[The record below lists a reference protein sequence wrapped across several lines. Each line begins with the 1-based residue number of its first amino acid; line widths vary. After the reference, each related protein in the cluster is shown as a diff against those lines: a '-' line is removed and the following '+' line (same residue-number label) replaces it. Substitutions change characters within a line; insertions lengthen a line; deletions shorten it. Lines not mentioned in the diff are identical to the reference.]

1 MMGMRW
7 LFRGFGVIAENDPK
21 PPYDYKTSRRLRL
34 QTIVRL
40 RWLAVGGQTAT
51 VAIVAFWLKFP
62 LPLMPCCVLIAC
74 LAWINFFLTLRF
86 PATHRLE
93 PPAAFALLGVDLFQ
107 LSGLLFITGG
117 LANPFSVLACVPV
130 IISFASQPI
139 RYSMALIV
147 LAMICITALA
157 FSPFPLPW
165 YSGVEVSVHSV
176 MQLGVWCS
184 IASTMAFAAFYAYRV
199 SMEASQLADAL
210 AATELVLQ
218 REKHLSQLDG
228 LAAAAAHEL
237 GTPLATISV
246 VAKEMERELGHD
258 ERYREDVAL
267 LRSQSERCRDIL
279 RRLTTLSSDDEAHM
293 RRLTLS
299 SMMEEVIAPHRE
311 FGIRLELVE
320 RSPRA
325 GEPILARNAGIMY
338 GLGNLIENA
347 VDYARSKVTV
357 TVEYNAEMLDIVIE
371 DDGNGYSPDVLTR
384 IGEPYV
390 TSRQRDDTA
399 GGLGLGLFIAKTLLE
414 RSGAELNFDNRD
426 PETSGARI
434 RIAWPR
440 MLIDSN
446 STN

>member
-1 MMGMRW
+1 MASF
-7 LFRGFGVIAENDPK
+7 FRGLDKIAIADAK
-21 PPYDYKTSRRLRL
+21 LQDDYHTSRRLRL
-34 QTIVRL
+34 QTLVRL

-51 VAIVAFWLKFP
+51 VMIVAFWLKFP
-62 LPLMPCCVLIAC
+62 MPLLACCVLIAC
-74 LAWINFFLTLRF
+74 LAWINFFLTLRY
-86 PATHRLE
+86 PPTHRLE
-93 PPAAFALLGVDLFQ
+93 PPAAFALLGLDLLQ
-107 LSGLLFITGG
+107 LCGLLLITGG
-117 LANPFSVLACVPV
+117 LANPFSALVCVPV

-139 RYSMALIV
+139 RYSMVLIA
-147 LAMICITALA
+147 LAMICITGLA

-165 YSGVEVSVHSV
+165 YGGVEINVHSV

-246 VAKEMERELGHD
+246 VAKEMERELLHD
-258 ERYREDVAL
+258 DRFREDVAL

-279 RRLTTLSSDDEAHM
+279 RRLTTLSAEDEAHM

-299 SMMEEVIAPHRE
+299 SMMEEIIAPHRE
-311 FGIRLELVE
+311 FGIKLELIE
-320 RSPRA
+320 KSPRA
-325 GEPILARNAGIMY
+325 GEPVLNRNAGIMY

-347 VDYARSKVTV
+347 VDYARKTVTV
-357 TVEYNAEMLDIVIE
+357 TVEYDPALLIIIIE
-371 DDGNGYSPDVLTR
+371 DDGNGYAPDILTR

-390 TSRQRDDTA
+390 TTRQRDDTA

-414 RSGAELNFDNRD
+414 RSGAAISFGNRD
-426 PETSGARI
+426 PETPGARI
-434 RIAWPR
+434 RVEWPR
-440 MLIDSN
+440 VLIDSN
-446 STN
+446 STK